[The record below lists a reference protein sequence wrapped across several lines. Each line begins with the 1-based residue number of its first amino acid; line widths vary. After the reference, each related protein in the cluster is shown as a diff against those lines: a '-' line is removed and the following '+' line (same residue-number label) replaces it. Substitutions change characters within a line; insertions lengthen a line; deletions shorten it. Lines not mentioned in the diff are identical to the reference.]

1 MNKKFIAI
9 ISTLSLCVSMTACT
23 NKNNTNITNNEPNTT
38 TSTITLEPMKDKE
51 VGEINTFIELG
62 DTINIDGEGVV
73 VKDKTIT
80 IKSAGVYSLTGKL
93 DEGQIIVDAGNED
106 DVFIVLNGVDIT
118 NSNTSP
124 IYSKNSKNTII
135 SLQDNTKNTLT
146 DGEEYKFE
154 DSTDEPNATIFSK
167 NDLYI
172 IGSGSL
178 IINANYNHGIYSKD
192 EFKIQSGD
200 ITINSKNDGI
210 KGKDCVNIAGGNINI
225 VSGGDGIQSNNTT
238 DETKGYILIED
249 GNINISAGEDGIQ
262 AETNLQVKDG
272 TIDIVSGG
280 GSESNTNL
288 KNSPTDKNNFR
299 KRIST
304 GGTISTNS
312 TVDGQIPLD
321 IPKGLEGQEPPEIPA
336 GMEGQTPPDI
346 PQGLEGQQPPE
357 LPSNEQHQG
366 EQIANNTTQSTV
378 NEISKKG
385 IKAGGTLAIDG
396 GKIKIDSYDDSIH
409 TNNIVGINNGEIE
422 VSSGD
427 DGIHSDKELSIN
439 GGKIDILNSYEGIES
454 EILNFNG
461 GETHLKAVDDGLNA
475 SSSSNNQ
482 SAINITNGYL
492 YVDASGD
499 GIDSNGN
506 IDMDNGTVI
515 VNGPVNG
522 GNGYLDYDGI
532 FNLNGGV
539 LISSGSM
546 DMLQMPSDSSS
557 QKVINVNL
565 QTQEANTAVNIK
577 SKDGKEILTYSPSK
591 QYQSLVISTPDIKE
605 GQTYEVSVGGEVTGE
620 VTDGV
625 YSNAKYSGGS
635 IIGETKVEAT
645 ISTINQEG
653 ISTNRGMHGN
663 KGGKKRNMEQGSF

>member
-23 NKNNTNITNNEPNTT
+23 DKNNTTTTNKKSNTT
-38 TSTITLEPMKDKE
+38 TSTINLEPMKDKE
-51 VGEINTFIELG
+51 VGEVNTFIELG
-62 DTINIDGEGVV
+62 DTINIDGEGVE

-135 SLQDNTKNTLT
+135 SLEDNTKNTLT

-154 DSTDEPNATIFSK
+154 DSTDEPNSTIFSK

-172 IGSGSL
+172 IGNGSL
-178 IINANYNHGIYSKD
+178 NINANYNHGIYSKD
-192 EFKIQSGD
+192 ELKIQSGD
-200 ITINSKNDGI
+200 ININSKNDGI

-238 DETKGYILIED
+238 DETKGYILIEG
-249 GNINISAGEDGIQ
+249 GNINISSGEDGIQ
-262 AETNLQVKDG
+262 AETNLQIKDG

-288 KNSPTDKNNFR
+288 KNPPTDKNNFR

-312 TVDGQIPLD
+312 TVDGQIPPD
-321 IPKGLEGQEPPEIPA
+321 VPKGLEGQEPPEIPA

-357 LPSNEQHQG
+357 LPPNEQRQG

-385 IKAGGTLAIDG
+385 IKAGSTLAIDG

-409 TNNIVGINNGEIE
+409 TNNIIDINNGEIE

-427 DGIHSDKELSIN
+427 DGIHSDKQLNIN

-454 EILNFNG
+454 EVLNFNG
-461 GETHLKAVDDGLNA
+461 GETHLKSIDDGLNA
-475 SSSSNNQ
+475 SSSANNQ
-482 SAINITNGYL
+482 SAINITDGYL
-492 YVDASGD
+492 YVDANGD

-522 GNGYLDYDGI
+522 GNGYLDYDGT

-546 DMLQMPSDSSS
+546 GMLQTPSDSSS
-557 QKVINVNL
+557 QKVININL
-565 QTQEANTAVNIK
+565 QTQEANTVVNIK

-591 QYQSLVISTPDIKE
+591 KYQSLVISTPDIKE

-620 VTDGV
+620 ATDGV

-635 IIGETKVEAT
+635 IIGETKVATT

-653 ISTNRGMHGN
+653 VNVSNMNRGMHG
-663 KGGKKRNMEQGSF
+663 GGRRMQ

>member
-262 AETNLQVKDG
+262 AETNLQIKDG
-272 TIDIVSGG
+272 TIDIVSG
-280 GSESNTNL
+280 
-288 KNSPTDKNNFR
+288 
-299 KRIST
+299 
-304 GGTISTNS
+304 
-312 TVDGQIPLD
+312 V
-321 IPKGLEGQEPPEIPA
+321 
-336 GMEGQTPPDI
+336 
-346 PQGLEGQQPPE
+346 
-357 LPSNEQHQG
+357 
-366 EQIANNTTQSTV
+366 
-378 NEISKKG
+378 
-385 IKAGGTLAIDG
+385 
-396 GKIKIDSYDDSIH
+396 GK
-409 TNNIVGINNGEIE
+409 
-422 VSSGD
+422 
-427 DGIHSDKELSIN
+427 
-439 GGKIDILNSYEGIES
+439 
-454 EILNFNG
+454 
-461 GETHLKAVDDGLNA
+461 
-475 SSSSNNQ
+475 
-482 SAINITNGYL
+482 
-492 YVDASGD
+492 
-499 GIDSNGN
+499 
-506 IDMDNGTVI
+506 
-515 VNGPVNG
+515 
-522 GNGYLDYDGI
+522 
-532 FNLNGGV
+532 
-539 LISSGSM
+539 
-546 DMLQMPSDSSS
+546 
-557 QKVINVNL
+557 
-565 QTQEANTAVNIK
+565 
-577 SKDGKEILTYSPSK
+577 
-591 QYQSLVISTPDIKE
+591 
-605 GQTYEVSVGGEVTGE
+605 
-620 VTDGV
+620 
-625 YSNAKYSGGS
+625 
-635 IIGETKVEAT
+635 
-645 ISTINQEG
+645 
-653 ISTNRGMHGN
+653 
-663 KGGKKRNMEQGSF
+663 